1 MACRIAAGDH
11 SPSIVK
17 TSQSFHDAS
26 RIAFGTNGCSRDRD
40 RIINSP
46 TDRIINSPARSPVLE
61 AVLNG
66 AYRSYVNF
74 APPAYPSAG
83 AIGAS
88 LVVSESSG
96 KLEGPE
102 VGRGESRARH
112 RGRALQRGKLALA
125 SAAGSHE
132 TGPKGPVF
140 CAYHAAWPST
150 S

>member
-46 TDRIINSPARSPVLE
+46 ARSPALK

-66 AYRSYVNF
+66 AHRSYVNF

-88 LVVSESSG
+88 LVVKCESQECG
-96 KLEGPE
+96 LVEAGL
-102 VGRGESRARH
+102 RGHVAPPRRPHGHHACARLHSAFHGAMDEEHLRATAH
-112 RGRALQRGKLALA
+112 
-125 SAAGSHE
+125 
-132 TGPKGPVF
+132 
-140 CAYHAAWPST
+140 C
-150 S
+150 

>member
-46 TDRIINSPARSPVLE
+46 ARSPVLE

-66 AYRSYVNF
+66 AHRSYVNF

-88 LVVSESSG
+88 LVVNAWRTYEEATLSLFEYSSI
-96 KLEGPE
+96 
-102 VGRGESRARH
+102 ADFDH
-112 RGRALQRGKLALA
+112 RPG
-125 SAAGSHE
+125 
-132 TGPKGPVF
+132 
-140 CAYHAAWPST
+140 
-150 S
+150 